1 MLEALLEIVFSL
13 IGELFMDLGWD
24 AVFHA
29 VETKKRRDATTAAI
43 GWFSLGLLM
52 GGISAWIHPAHV
64 FHSEKTRLA
73 ILIGAPLLAGV
84 MMHLYGRARRR
95 RRGKVRSS
103 LATFVGGA
111 AFALGIH
118 LVRFFWR

>member
-13 IGELFMDLGWD
+13 VGELFMDLGWD
-24 AVFHA
+24 AVFHV

-43 GWFSLGLLM
+43 GWFSLGLLI

-73 ILIGAPLLAGV
+73 ILIAAPPLAGIV
-84 MMHLYGRARRR
+84 MHLYGRAHR

-103 LATFVGGA
+103 LATFVGGG
-111 AFALGIH
+111 AFALGVH